1 MRKTMIVISML
12 TLAIFAGCVTDKM
25 NKRQQK
31 ISVNVYLRG
40 IDVQQFEKN
49 PGTAEVNGSYSVT
62 W

>member
-12 TLAIFAGCVTDKM
+12 TLAIFAGCVTDKA

-40 IDVQQFEKN
+40 IDVQQFEQN

>member
-1 MRKTMIVISML
+1 MRKTMIVISLL
-12 TLAIFAGCVTDKM
+12 TAIFAGCVTDKV

-40 IDVQQFEKN
+40 IDVEKFEEN

>member
-1 MRKTMIVISML
+1 MRKTMIVISLL
-12 TLAIFAGCVTDKM
+12 TAIFAGCVTDKA

-40 IDVQQFEKN
+40 IDVEKFEEN